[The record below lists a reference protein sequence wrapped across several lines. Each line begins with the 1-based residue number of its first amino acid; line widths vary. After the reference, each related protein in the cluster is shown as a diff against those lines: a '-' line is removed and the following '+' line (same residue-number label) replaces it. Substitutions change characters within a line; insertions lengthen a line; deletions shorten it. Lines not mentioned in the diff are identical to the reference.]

1 METENNK
8 FNEVELI
15 LGGMFTLS
23 ADGICALLD
32 LTGVGA
38 VITPFIQSF
47 VTFVMW
53 MWFNSKGDKN
63 SGKLGRQIA
72 KYASNAIPIIPTTF
86 TAFIIEA
93 LAHNHPRIK
102 QVGGKI
108 AGAAVSKTT

>member
-8 FNEVELI
+8 FNEVELV
-15 LGGMFTLS
+15 LGGMFTLGV
-23 ADGICALLD
+23 DGTCALLD

-53 MWFNSKGDKN
+53 MWFRSKGDKN

-86 TAFIIEA
+86 TVFIIEA
-93 LAHNHPRIK
+93 LIHNRPKIK
-102 QVGGKI
+102 QAGGKI
-108 AGAAVSKTT
+108 ASTAVSKTT